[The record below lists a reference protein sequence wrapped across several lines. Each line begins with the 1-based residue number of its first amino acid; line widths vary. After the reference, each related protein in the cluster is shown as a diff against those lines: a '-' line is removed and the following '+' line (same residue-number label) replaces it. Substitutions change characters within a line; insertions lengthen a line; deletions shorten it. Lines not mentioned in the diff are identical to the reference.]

1 MPERPRPDIDQV
13 REALR
18 EHDDAHQDD
27 ETPAE
32 GGEEPAPRDEPAD
45 DDD

>member
-18 EHDDAHQDD
+18 EHDEAHEDEPPKDD
-27 ETPAE
+27 E
-32 GGEEPAPRDEPAD
+32 PRPERDDEPSD
-45 DDD
+45 D

>member
-18 EHDDAHQDD
+18 EHDEAHEQ
-27 ETPAE
+27 
-32 GGEEPAPRDEPAD
+32 EEPEQPEQAPPPEDEPAD
-45 DDD
+45 DA